1 MRRKDREMDRDF
13 GLMVI
18 DKARFATLAM
28 VTEDGKPYAI
38 PVSPARVGDVL
49 YIHSAREGTKLD
61 HLRNSPEV
69 TLVFV
74 GDVHVPDPI
83 TPGEYQEYKAAN
95 KIGMFASTRFTTEY
109 ESAIL
114 RGRVTFVE
122 EEEETIKGLRAI
134 SEKFTPLNMDYFE
147 EAARSG
153 LHRVQV
159 LRIDILDVTAKRKKF
174 DSAGEEMKWGRM
186 E

>member
-18 DKARFATLAM
+18 DKARYGTLAM
-28 VTEDGKPYAI
+28 VTDKGGPYAI
-38 PVSPARVGDVL
+38 PVSPARVGDII

-61 HLRNSPEV
+61 HLRNNPEV
-69 TLVFV
+69 TMVFV

-83 TPGEYQEYKAAN
+83 TPEEYQEYKAAD
-95 KIGMFASTRFTTEY
+95 KIGIFASTRFTTEY

-114 RGRVTFVE
+114 QGWVNFVE
-122 EEEETIKGLRAI
+122 DEEETIQGLRAI

>member
-1 MRRKDREMDRDF
+1 MRRKDREMNQDF

-18 DKARFATLAM
+18 DKARFATMAM

-38 PVSPARVGDVL
+38 PVSPARVGDVI
-49 YIHSAREGTKLD
+49 YIHSAREGIKLD
-61 HLRNSPEV
+61 HLRNNPEV
-69 TLVFV
+69 TMVFV

-83 TPGEYQEYKAAN
+83 TPEEYQEYKAAD
-95 KIGMFASTRFTTEY
+95 KIGIFASTRFTTEY

-114 RGRVTFVE
+114 QGWVNFVE
-122 EEEETIKGLRAI
+122 DEEETIQGLRAI

>member
-1 MRRKDREMDRDF
+1 MRRKDREMNRDF

-28 VTEDGKPYAI
+28 VTEAGKPYAI
-38 PVSPARVGDVL
+38 PVSPARVGDAV
-49 YIHSAREGTKLD
+49 YIHSA
-61 HLRNSPEV
+61 
-69 TLVFV
+69 
-74 GDVHVPDPI
+74 
-83 TPGEYQEYKAAN
+83 Q
-95 KIGMFASTRFTTEY
+95 
-109 ESAIL
+109 
-114 RGRVTFVE
+114 
-122 EEEETIKGLRAI
+122 
-134 SEKFTPLNMDYFE
+134 
-147 EAARSG
+147 SG

>member
-1 MRRKDREMDRDF
+1 MRRKDREMNRDF

-18 DKARFATLAM
+18 DKARYATLAM
-28 VTEDGKPYAI
+28 VTEEGKPYAI
-38 PVSPARVGDVL
+38 PVSPARVGDAV
-49 YIHSAREGTKLD
+49 YIHSAREGAKLD
-61 HLRNSPEV
+61 YLRSNPEV
-69 TLVFV
+69 TMVFV
-74 GDVHVPDPI
+74 GDVRVPDPI
-83 TPGEYQEYKAAN
+83 TPGEYQEYKAEN
-95 KIGMFASTRFTTEY
+95 KIGMFASTKFTTEY

-122 EEEETIKGLRAI
+122 HEEETMKGLRAI

-153 LHRVQV
+153 IHRVQV
-159 LRIDILDVTAKRKKF
+159 LRIDILELTAKRKKF
-174 DSAGEEMKWGRM
+174 DSAGEEMKWGRA

>member
-1 MRRKDREMDRDF
+1 MRRNDREMNREF

-18 DKARFATLAM
+18 DKARYATLAM
-28 VTEDGKPYAI
+28 VTVEGKSYAI
-38 PVSPARVGDVL
+38 PVSPARVGDAV
-49 YIHSAREGTKLD
+49 YIHSAREGAKLD
-61 HLRNSPEV
+61 YLRSNPEV
-69 TLVFV
+69 TMVFV
-74 GDVHVPDPI
+74 GDVRVPDPI
-83 TPGEYQEYKAAN
+83 TPGEYQEYKAEN
-95 KIGMFASTRFTTEY
+95 KIGMFASTKFTTEY

-122 EEEETIKGLRAI
+122 HEEETMKGLRAI

-153 LHRVQV
+153 IHRVQV
-159 LRIDILDVTAKRKKF
+159 LRIDILELTAKRKKF
-174 DSAGEEMKWGRM
+174 DSAGEEMKWGRT

>member
-1 MRRKDREMDRDF
+1 MRRKDREMNRDF

-18 DKARFATLAM
+18 DKARYATLAM
-28 VTEDGKPYAI
+28 VTEETKPYAI
-38 PVSPARVGDVL
+38 PVSPARVGDAV
-49 YIHSAREGTKLD
+49 YIHSAREGAKLD
-61 HLRNSPEV
+61 YLRSNPEV
-69 TLVFV
+69 TMVFV
-74 GDVHVPDPI
+74 GDVRVPDPI
-83 TPGEYQEYKAAN
+83 TPGEYQEYKAEN
-95 KIGMFASTRFTTEY
+95 KIGMFASTKFTTEY

-122 EEEETIKGLRAI
+122 HEEETMKGLRAI

-153 LHRVQV
+153 IHRVQV
-159 LRIDILDVTAKRKKF
+159 LRIDILELTAKRKKF
-174 DSAGEEMKWGRM
+174 DSAGEEMKWGRT

>member
-1 MRRKDREMDRDF
+1 MRRNDREMNREF

-18 DKARFATLAM
+18 DKARYATLAM
-28 VTEDGKPYAI
+28 VTEEGKSYAI
-38 PVSPARVGDVL
+38 PVSPARVGDAV
-49 YIHSAREGTKLD
+49 YIHSAREGTKLE
-61 HLRNSPEV
+61 HLRNNPEV
-69 TLVFV
+69 TMVFV

-83 TPGEYQEYKAAN
+83 TPGEYQEYKAEN
-95 KIGMFASTRFTTEY
+95 KIGMFASTKFTTEY

-114 RGRVTFVE
+114 RGRLSFVE
-122 EEEETIKGLRAI
+122 SEEETMKGLRAI

-159 LRIDILDVTAKRKKF
+159 LRVDILDITAKRKKF

>member
-1 MRRKDREMDRDF
+1 MNRDF

-18 DKARFATLAM
+18 DKARYATLAM
-28 VTEDGKPYAI
+28 VTEEGKPYAI
-38 PVSPARVGDVL
+38 PVSPARVGDAV
-49 YIHSAREGTKLD
+49 YIHSAREGAKLD
-61 HLRNSPEV
+61 YLRSNPEV
-69 TLVFV
+69 TMVFV
-74 GDVHVPDPI
+74 GDVRVPDPI
-83 TPGEYQEYKAAN
+83 TPGEYQEYKAEN
-95 KIGMFASTRFTTEY
+95 KIGMFASTKFTTEY

-122 EEEETIKGLRAI
+122 HEEETMKGLRAI

-153 LHRVQV
+153 IHRVQV
-159 LRIDILDVTAKRKKF
+159 LRIDILELTAKRKKF
-174 DSAGEEMKWGRM
+174 DSAGEEMKWGRT